1 MNVIVLGATGMVGEG
16 VLLECLE
23 NLQVS
28 KVLVIGRRKSGIKH
42 QKVEELLIPD
52 LLDMQ
57 SYSGSLTGFNA
68 CFYCIG
74 KTSNGMSE
82 QDYTSIT
89 FNLTIEI
96 ATVLK
101 KYNPNITFCFVSGSR
116 TDSTEKGKIMW
127 ARVKGKTE
135 NALIELFG
143 NNAYNFR
150 PALMKPSTGQKN
162 FQGYNKLVHKTL
174 FPLMKLFFPHNTIQ
188 QIAQSMIFVSAN
200 SYSKQI
206 LEVSDINHLRNQMS
220 NL

>member
-16 VLLECLE
+16 VLLECIE
-23 NLQVS
+23 NQQVS
-28 KVLVIGRRKSGIKH
+28 KVLVIGRKKLGIKH
-42 QKVEELLIPD
+42 QKVEELVIPD
-52 LLDMQ
+52 LLDLQ
-57 SYSGSLTGFNA
+57 SYSGSLTGFDA

-82 QDYTSIT
+82 QDYTAIT

-101 KYNPNITFCFVSGSR
+101 NNNPHITFCFVSGSR
-116 TDSTEKGKIMW
+116 TDSTEKGNVMW

-143 NNAYNFR
+143 KNAYNFR
-150 PALMKPSTGQKN
+150 PALMKPSPGQKN

-174 FPLMKLFFPHNTIQ
+174 FPLMKLFFPHNTIK
-188 QIAQSMIFVSAN
+188 QIAQAMIFVSAN
-200 SYSKQI
+200 SYNKQI
-206 LEVSDINHLRNQMS
+206 LEVSDINYLINHN
-220 NL
+220 NE